1 MRFARTHSKTWQP
14 MIDIW
19 ARTAGNLYLNK
30 NMKIIMLVHR
40 FICFPLQT
48 YCDYLSLSLCSFQ
61 IWFEL
66 VTPPVTQ
73 RGEGKQGQWEKRQV
87 LIGLAVVC
95 WGGFSRQG
103 FPLRLG
109 RKKQTK
115 MLRSQAHSL
124 QKQVIFLSFL
134 FLLTVLENS
143 CVKLNGNVLHSV
155 FNSCDFLIY
164 CFIVTL
170 KYAES
175 HEQELIERVK

>member
-1 MRFARTHSKTWQP
+1 MLSIWHYGLDHVWDIDNMSTFTFFPIKMRFARTHSKTWQP

-115 MLRSQAHSL
+115 ILRSQAHSL
-124 QKQVIFLSFL
+124 QKQVIFCLSF
-134 FLLTVLENS
+134 S
-143 CVKLNGNVLHSV
+143 YSQ
-155 FNSCDFLIY
+155 S
-164 CFIVTL
+164 L
-170 KYAES
+170 KIA
-175 HEQELIERVK
+175 V